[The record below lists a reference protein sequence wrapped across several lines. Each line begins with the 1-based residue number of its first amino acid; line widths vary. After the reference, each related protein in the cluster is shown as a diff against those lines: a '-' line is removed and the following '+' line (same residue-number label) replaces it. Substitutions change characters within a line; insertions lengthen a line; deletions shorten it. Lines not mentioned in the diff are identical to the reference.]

1 MSLGLVFSMNVT
13 VLADTIQELEQQKQ
27 QLIQQQNEAKAQR
40 DAFLNSYNSVK
51 ETVEDLEIELQKMDS
66 KIETLINDI
75 NENEND
81 LEATNKEI
89 DKTETEITQKEENI
103 QKKQEVLDERM
114 TALYKSGTNGY
125 ISVILKSEG
134 LGDLISRIEAVN
146 KIADYDKKIINEMN
160 EQKKELEG
168 QKANLDLQK
177 VKIEKLKAENIQKKS
192 ELDKSK
198 AEQQTILAE
207 NQTKM
212 KEFDDK
218 VNYYYDLISNLEAKK
233 KEKDRQITI
242 IKNRQTASSTSSSRG
257 NSSSGN
263 YSSDA
268 LVQYALSFRGTPYKW
283 GGTTPSGFDCSGFVK
298 YVYGHF
304 GITLSRTTYTQ
315 IKEGTSV
322 SRSNL
327 QPGDLVFFGYG
338 SPHHVGIYIGD
349 NSYVHAPQTGDV
361 VKISPLTR
369 KDYMGAR
376 RVR

>member
-1 MSLGLVFSMNVT
+1 MNVT

-257 NSSSGN
+257 NFSSGN